1 MDRLR
6 RCDQASLGVR
16 RFDQLPLVAKSI
28 IDGYV
33 AATCPFWLAQFMRVT
48 ASVLSLF
55 PWILTTVSV
64 NGVSVVEPT
73 MFVGFAL
80 LDLKM

>member
-1 MDRLR
+1 
-6 RCDQASLGVR
+6 
-16 RFDQLPLVAKSI
+16 
-28 IDGYV
+28 
-33 AATCPFWLAQFMRVT
+33 MRVT
-48 ASVLSLF
+48 ASLLSLF